1 MNFPQNI
8 GITFFT
14 RLFTL
19 AISLISSVIIA
30 RLLGPAGK
38 GILSLVILVPSF
50 IALIASLGIE
60 ISNVYYVAQ
69 KKYSLQDIIGNSV
82 FTTVSIGIPVGFLLW
97 FLAPFISSFFL
108 KGTNPLFLK
117 IAVIMIP
124 LTLLSAYWKGILR
137 GEQRFKNYN
146 LTSLCG
152 SGFLML
158 FIVLLVLILRLGVI
172 GAIIGN
178 LLSVLGAAA
187 ISWVFVR
194 ERKDYRFLPILH
206 KEMFFDSI
214 KFGMKG
220 RLANILQF
228 FNYRFDIFIV
238 NWFLGVENV
247 GYYVLAAS
255 ISGLIWYIPDSIGTV
270 LYPKTAS
277 STLEEANLFTP
288 RVCRNSIFLIS
299 LAACGLFAFSGVLIS
314 AVFGKV
320 FLPSV
325 KPLQILL
332 PGIVMLSLWKVL
344 AADLIGRGMP
354 EYYSYAAGISLI
366 STVFL
371 DFILIPKMG
380 IIGAALASTIS
391 YSLAG
396 LLTLFWFLKKTG
408 VNLREVILPTRGD
421 LFTYKNAFQ
430 RISAQLLH
438 KSVLNNKKKR

>member
-1 MNFPQNI
+1 MNFTQNV

-60 ISNVYYVAQ
+60 ISNVYYVGRN
-69 KKYSLQDIIGNSV
+69 KYSLQDIIGNSV
-82 FTTVSIGIPVGFLLW
+82 FTTVSVGIPVGFLLW
-97 FLAPFISSFFL
+97 FLAPFISSLFL
-108 KGTNPLFLK
+108 EGINPLFLK
-117 IAVIMIP
+117 IAAILIP
-124 LTLLSAYWKGILR
+124 LTLLSAYCKEILR
-137 GEQRFKNYN
+137 GEQRIKHYN
-146 LTSLCG
+146 LISLCR
-152 SGFLML
+152 SAFLML
-158 FIVLLVLILRLGVI
+158 LIVLLVFILRFGVM
-172 GAIIGN
+172 GAIISN
-178 LLSVLGAAA
+178 VLAVFGATA
-187 ISWVFVR
+187 ISWLFIR
-194 ERKDYRFLPILH
+194 ERGNYKFLPILH

-214 KFGMKG
+214 RFGMKG

-228 FNYRFDIFIV
+228 FNYRFDVFIV
-238 NWFLGVENV
+238 SWFLGVENV
-247 GYYVLAAS
+247 GYYTIAVS
-255 ISGLIWYIPDSIGTV
+255 ISELIWYIPNSIGTV
-270 LYPKTAS
+270 LYPKVAS
-277 STLEEANLFTP
+277 STIEEANLFTP
-288 RVCRNSIFLIS
+288 RVCRNSFFLTS
-299 LAACGLFAFSGVLIS
+299 LAACGLFALSGVLIP
-314 AVFGKV
+314 AIFGKV

-325 KPLQILL
+325 KPLQVLL

-344 AADLIGRGMP
+344 SADLIGRGMP
-354 EYYSYAAGISLI
+354 EYYSYTAGISLI
-366 STVFL
+366 FTVFL

-396 LLTLFWFLKKTG
+396 FLTLFWFLKKTG

-421 LFTYKNAFQ
+421 LFTYKDAFQ